1 MTSAAQLGSI
11 PKTKTK
17 IGPFTKRPALEAKVA
32 GLSNMTLERWHD
44 KEPSLLYG
52 SERNT

>member
-17 IGPFTKRPALEAKVA
+17 IGPFTALEAKVA